1 MPIDSGNYAGEKKA
15 PVDDSRI
22 AKSADLDTEG
32 ILKNSM
38 LNEHL
43 KQNRCR
49 RDDES
54 LSTSSVIPPISSL
67 TITCAYTSRLVVKPV
82 STFLAT
88 FPHLSDRLK
97 LDCCMV

>member
-1 MPIDSGNYAGEKKA
+1 MCMSRRDMPIDSGNYAGEKKA

-43 KQNRCR
+43 KTKQVSERPWK
-49 RDDES
+49 S
-54 LSTSSVIPPISSL
+54 LHIISNTS
-67 TITCAYTSRLVVKPV
+67 YQ
-82 STFLAT
+82 
-88 FPHLSDRLK
+88 
-97 LDCCMV
+97 